1 MSQRARSPVL
11 GYNHNLR
18 HGGRVFH
25 VQTEDSGTAYAH
37 LYTHLFYE
45 GTILASKKMEYD
57 PQAPE
62 DAVRSLMQKQ
72 HKAMMKELS
81 RAEHDPRIAAFFA
94 SRGQPARLDDPAPN
108 APAAPDPS
116 TAVPVEIVPTQG
128 TVPLVLSAEPPV
140 AAAPAESARPQT
152 PAPRV
157 MAKPVVVVKPGPLKR
172 PPVVLSS
179 SADGVVVRRNVV
191 VNVGGG
197 APPVNGQAVAASG
210 TAAAAGMPSA
220 SGTPGPVGTPRP
232 RPVPSVSTNGDGMF
246 VGSGPARH
254 AANQSRV
261 PVPQPLA
268 SSREIRMPWETP
280 APARAAVPVLPSEQ
294 PIAAGSRE
302 VRMPWEA
309 GGPPVPTD
317 SFAADLVNDKGLD
330 EVILEYLSD
339 DTDNS

>member
-1 MSQRARSPVL
+1 
-11 GYNHNLR
+11 
-18 HGGRVFH
+18 VFH

-37 LYTHLFYE
+37 LYTHLFFE

-57 PQAPE
+57 PAAPE

-72 HKAMMKELS
+72 HKAMMKEVS
-81 RAEHDPRIAAFFA
+81 RDEHDARIGAFFA
-94 SRGQPARLDDPAPN
+94 SRGLPARLDDGGAN
-108 APAAPDPS
+108 APAESAAPGPAP
-116 TAVPVEIVPTQG
+116 TAVPVEIVSTPG
-128 TVPLVLSAEPPV
+128 TVPLALAVEPHVATASAPEP
-140 AAAPAESARPQT
+140 AAPAESARPHT
-152 PAPRV
+152 PPPRV
-157 MAKPVVVVKPGPLKR
+157 LAKPVMVVKPGALKR

-197 APPVNGQAVAASG
+197 APPVNGQAVAGAG
-210 TAAAAGMPSA
+210 TAAAAGTPSA
-220 SGTPGPVGTPRP
+220 AGQPGSVGTPRP
-232 RPVPSVSTNGDGMF
+232 RPAPSVATNGDGMF
-246 VGSGPARH
+246 VGPGPARH
-254 AANQSRV
+254 PTNQSRV

-294 PIAAGSRE
+294 PVAAGTRE
-302 VRMPWEA
+302 VRMPWE

-339 DTDNS
+339 DTDNQ